1 MPLNELTD
9 RQRREAAYYDQYAQL
24 HRVERVDF
32 APVRSE
38 TRRPWS
44 PYWQLCSLVRDQYRD
59 PTQRLLDF
67 GCGPGVASVTFADL
81 GFQTCGFDVAPGNVA
96 AAYRL
101 AERHGFSDR
110 CRFDVMPAEKLDY
123 PDAHFDVVVGI
134 DILHH
139 VDIPRAIKEV
149 RRVLKPGGVALFK
162 EPIEAPVLERVRM
175 SRLVNSLAPRQV
187 SFEKR
192 LHTTEDERKL
202 GPADVA
208 AIAKELHIERTY
220 RFSLLNRLSRFAPS
234 QYARL
239 MWLDYQAFRLVPPL
253 GLLGDVRIWQCRK

>member
-1 MPLNELTD
+1 
-9 RQRREAAYYDQYAQL
+9 
-24 HRVERVDF
+24 
-32 APVRSE
+32 
-38 TRRPWS
+38 
-44 PYWQLCSLVRDQYRD
+44 
-59 PTQRLLDF
+59 
-67 GCGPGVASVTFADL
+67 
-81 GFQTCGFDVAPGNVA
+81 
-96 AAYRL
+96 
-101 AERHGFSDR
+101 
-110 CRFDVMPAEKLDY
+110 MPAEKLDY

-149 RRVLKPGGVALFK
+149 RRVLKPGGVAIFK

-202 GPADVA
+202 GPADVT

-239 MWLDYQAFRLVPPL
+239 MWLDYQAFRIVPPL
-253 GLLGDVRIWQCRK
+253 GMLGDVRIWQCRR